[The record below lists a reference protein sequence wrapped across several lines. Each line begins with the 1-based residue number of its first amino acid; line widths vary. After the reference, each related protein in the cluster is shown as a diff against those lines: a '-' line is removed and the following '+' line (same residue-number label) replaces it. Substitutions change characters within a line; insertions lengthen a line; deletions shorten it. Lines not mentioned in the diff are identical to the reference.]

1 MATPSSKILWSYF
14 IVASVLVV
22 ITMGIWSIPFAAAD
36 SASNQGEQEED
47 LSDEQWELELKDPEE
62 NFDSLFILFDID
74 QLEAALKVDHNF
86 SQEQKIAFGWKNSTE
101 AQVLS
106 ALGQVS

>member
-1 MATPSSKILWSYF
+1 
-14 IVASVLVV
+14 
-22 ITMGIWSIPFAAAD
+22 MGIFSQPFVAAD
-36 SASNQGEQEED
+36 SASDPADQEED
-47 LSDEQWELELKDPEE
+47 PSDEQWELELKDPEE
-62 NFDSLFILFDID
+62 YFDSLFILFDID
-74 QLEAALKVDHNF
+74 QLEAALKVDRNF

>member
-1 MATPSSKILWSYF
+1 
-14 IVASVLVV
+14 
-22 ITMGIWSIPFAAAD
+22 MGIFSQPFAAAD
-36 SASNQGEQEED
+36 SASDPTDQEED
-47 LSDEQWELELKDPEE
+47 PSDEQWELELKDPEE
-62 NFDSLFILFDID
+62 YFDSLFILFDID
-74 QLEAALKVDHNF
+74 QLEAALKVDRNF